1 MASKKPLFFCTLL
14 LDSSGGPG
22 TLNLSSKNTTFDS
35 VSYTAQVLDFGRI
48 SQTCPYPSGLIEI
61 GDAVVT
67 LADVDG
73 SIRKWLDE
81 KTPIRRFGSITY
93 GDENS
98 VTTPLPLYSGQF
110 VPGSVTAAPGTVTIR
125 LQDNLK
131 SWMSRALPGLITRD
145 NFHNLPANI
154 QSAFAP
160 IIFGSHNS
168 YATDN
173 WPAQGRISAIPIDL
187 TDPTSCIYLVARHPV
202 GSINA
207 VYIKEPGAGFFHK
220 VAGTTWEYNITTWDA
235 TDGIT
240 YIGSGIKFFNALK
253 DGTLVNVDVD
263 GYSAH
268 WDLSTV
274 PATIVIDDSGV
285 SRNPVDHL
293 VNLIAYI
300 MTNEV
305 DATDGVALPTSTF
318 DPDSFLSLRTY
329 FASISYFSDYAIT
342 GDVNSKSIITTGL
355 AISRLCESFLIDV
368 FQNGDGLI
376 AVNTFDPDALSDDI
390 IVATVD
396 NILIDTFKSS
406 FPDEKKVFNSWRYW
420 YARQNAGITAYM
432 HSALEGQ
439 WGFESVLSNVTDQN
453 ELSSATGV
461 NPLMEEIVKL
471 YPVSDDDT
479 AYNVTLARMPFAT
492 LRSYTAQFDLPLP
505 EFLNVV
511 GGNQLY
517 VSNGIRITHY
527 QGIGNDGG
535 NPGWSNRLA
544 KITGLMFDLAKCT
557 VTVTC
562 VLYVDVSGYS
572 TTIFPAVG
580 DHGSHGTYT
589 PNPSTPIVV
598 NGEDDGEYADV
609 THNFNDLT
617 PAPPA
622 ASIISPTDLAGF
634 GFGDSFT
641 GGGGSGGGPGTIA
654 GIGGGFVEVSN
665 LAVIFQRTIA
675 VDGLIQISAFVPNLA
690 AVAAATSGPKI
701 YVGTL
706 SPNTKP
712 TFLGSGDAYRAIF
725 YSTDFD
731 RFYWWTGAAW
741 VGIAFDG
748 GTIVLGASA
757 PAGKYHLCNGA
768 SVTVSTISG
777 GTASVTL
784 PDTTTNPGLLELGEV
799 CGSSQSTVTTSD
811 QFPTCLDVPS
821 TNPNV
826 YIMCLNAYYRL

>member
-1 MASKKPLFFCTLL
+1 MASKKPIFFCTLS

-22 TLNLSSKNTTFDS
+22 PQKLSSKNITFDTIT
-35 VSYTAQVLDFGRI
+35 YTARVLDFGRI
-48 SQTCPYPSGLIEI
+48 NQTCPYPSGLIEI

-73 SIRKWLDE
+73 VIRNWFNE
-81 KTPIRRFGSITY
+81 KTPIRRYGQITY

-98 VTTPLPLYSGQF
+98 VATPIPMYSGQF
-110 VPGSVTAAPGTVTIR
+110 VPGSVTVGPGTVTIR
-125 LQDNLK
+125 LQDNIK
-131 SWMSRALPGLITRD
+131 SWLNRAIPGLITRD
-145 NFHNLPANI
+145 NFNNLPADI

-160 IIFGSHNS
+160 IVFGSHNS
-168 YATDN
+168 YDGTD
-173 WPAQGRISAIPIDL
+173 WPKQGRIAAIHVN
-187 TDPTSCIYLVARHPV
+187 TDTNGYLVSRHPII
-202 GSINA
+202 GINQ
-207 VYIKEPGAGFFHK
+207 VYIREPGARYFHA
-220 VAGTTWEYNITTWDA
+220 VSGTLWTQTTFVVDA

-240 YIGSGIKFFNALK
+240 YAMWGLEFTNPLK
-253 DGTLVNVDVD
+253 DGTLVNVDLD

-268 WDLSTV
+268 WDLSTM
-274 PATIVIDDSGV
+274 PATLINDSSV
-285 SRNPVDHL
+285 SRNPIDHL
-293 VNLIAYI
+293 INLIAYV

-305 DATDGVALPTSTF
+305 SASDMSVLPTSTF
-318 DPDSFLSLRTY
+318 DTSSLISLRAYAAT
-329 FASISYFSDYAIT
+329 ASWLSDYAIT
-342 GDVNSKSIITTGL
+342 GGVNSKSSITASL
-355 AISRLCESFLIDV
+355 AISRLCESFLIDM
-368 FQNGDGLI
+368 FQNGEGLI
-376 AVNTFDPDALSDDI
+376 AVNIFDPDSLSDSVI
-390 IVATVD
+390 TATVD
-396 NILIDTFKSS
+396 NILMDSFKAS
-406 FPDEKKVFNSWRYW
+406 FPDEKKLYNSWRYW
-420 YARQNAGITAYM
+420 YARQNAGLTTYVQ
-432 HSALEGQ
+432 SALEGQ
-439 WGFESVLSNVTDQN
+439 WGFEGVLTNVTDQD

-461 NPLMEEIVKL
+461 NPLMEDIVKL
-471 YPVSDDDT
+471 YAVSDDDT
-479 AYNVTLARMPFAT
+479 AYNVMLARVPFTT
-492 LRSYTAQFDLPLP
+492 LRSYQAEFDLPFP
-505 EFLNVV
+505 EFISAV

-517 VSNGIRITHY
+517 VSNGIYITHY
-527 QGIGNDGG
+527 QGIGKDGG
-535 NPGWSNRLA
+535 SPGWSNRLA
-544 KITGLMFDLAKCT
+544 KIVGLKFDIAKET

-562 VLYVDVSGYS
+562 VLYTDISGYS
-572 TTIFPAVG
+572 IVVHPEVG
-580 DHGSHGTYT
+580 EHGSHAVIV

-741 VGIAFDG
+741 AGIAFDG